1 MLGFYNTATD
11 ALLNQYG
18 TEVSAIKGSSTW
30 KSIIVYINML
40 RAIDNIGVNAAWVIK
55 FYLKG
60 KLSNE
65 ETVSIC
71 KYLCSHG
78 V

>member
-1 MLGFYNTATD
+1 MAKLVFGPFDSGFYNEATD

-40 RAIDNIGVNAAWVIK
+40 RAIGKSNYQFRISTIDGTC
-55 FYLKG
+55 LK
-60 KLSNE
+60 
-65 ETVSIC
+65 VS
-71 KYLCSHG
+71 
-78 V
+78 